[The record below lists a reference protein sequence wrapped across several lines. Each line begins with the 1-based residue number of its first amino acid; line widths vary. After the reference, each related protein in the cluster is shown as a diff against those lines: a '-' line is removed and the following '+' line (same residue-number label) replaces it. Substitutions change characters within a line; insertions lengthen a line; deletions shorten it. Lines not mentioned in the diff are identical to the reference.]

1 MFIITAVWTIQP
13 FCTSVHHSQHN
24 AVSLYEN
31 LRAFLKHF
39 AHSVK
44 SMETLNDACN
54 ILNRDSV
61 HILNWGCAG
70 IDDFLDACVWSL
82 GIIVPFLDTLVNCK
96 IQQDETKFIGRRK
109 GFYLL
114 QLFADLH
121 PVFANRYLYQ
131 VDSDDVLICEVH
143 SVAYETASLVLDE
156 SLCTPLADALYN
168 SLSSLLSSTSKEIN
182 TASSLTQESQ
192 EAVTF

>member
-1 MFIITAVWTIQP
+1 M
-13 FCTSVHHSQHN
+13 
-24 AVSLYEN
+24 
-31 LRAFLKHF
+31 
-39 AHSVK
+39 
-44 SMETLNDACN
+44 
-54 ILNRDSV
+54 
-61 HILNWGCAG
+61 
-70 IDDFLDACVWSL
+70 
-82 GIIVPFLDTLVNCK
+82 VNCN

-156 SLCTPLADALYN
+156 SHCTPAADALYN
-168 SLSSLLSSTSKEIN
+168 SLSSLLSSRSKEIN